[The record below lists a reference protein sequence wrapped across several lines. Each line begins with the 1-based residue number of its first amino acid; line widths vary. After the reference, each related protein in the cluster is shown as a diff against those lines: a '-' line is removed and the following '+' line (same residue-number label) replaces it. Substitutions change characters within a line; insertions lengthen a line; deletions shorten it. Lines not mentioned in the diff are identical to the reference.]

1 MKKETHEYV
10 EAVPGP
16 PIVISRETYEKMQ
29 KNNNAKENE
38 ERLKKCRKFFKN
50 IKNKTNTTERDEFTL

>member
-16 PIVISRETYEKMQ
+16 PIVISRKTYEKMQ
-29 KNNNAKENE
+29 KNNNAKQNQR
-38 ERLKKCRKFFKN
+38 RLKECKKFFKN
-50 IKNKTNTTERDEFTL
+50 IKDETKMTEKDEFTL